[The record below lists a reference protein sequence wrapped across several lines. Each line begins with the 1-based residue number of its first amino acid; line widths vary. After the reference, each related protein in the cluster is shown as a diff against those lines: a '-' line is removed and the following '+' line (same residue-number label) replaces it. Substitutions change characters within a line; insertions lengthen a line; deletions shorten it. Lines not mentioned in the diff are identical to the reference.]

1 MWLCVSSICAT
12 ELADDGGAVRE
23 EGATRGFA
31 FRALRLFSLST
42 ALMATSSGDGVAVWP
57 LEDGG
62 SAFPPGV
69 GVSLELADSLVVSRL
84 GDGSECGGVAL
95 TFDENRVHC
104 VLSRPE
110 PLLGACDASSRPDG
124 TSLSAS
130 RPDARSCRTNR
141 SAGLLVGRRWEL
153 DDEQQQQR
161 RARRRDRQPLTPPLR
176 PPPSTSDETA
186 AGDSRECV
194 PDVGAD
200 GGASDADDGAARS
213 VLLLCCASAPLLCAA
228 GAGGVQASGARAAA
242 EAEGASVA
250 SPAPP
255 LRRLGRLV
263 DDDTA
268 AIATD
273 EGMTDDCDGCA
284 GRRLRRKGEA
294 TPSEQRGTQS
304 SDGAA
309 QWYGPHDTVV
319 TGAMVECVDVV
330 DAAGMGQRGRPVV
343 RLRCAGCSRLPFV
356 FWGASLARLRARV
369 PSSDAP

>member
-1 MWLCVSSICAT
+1 MFAAPTPPMWLCVSSICAT

-23 EGATRGFA
+23 KGATRGFA

-62 SAFPPGV
+62 STFPPGV

-130 RPDARSCRTNR
+130 RPDARSWRTNR

-161 RARRRDRQPLTPPLR
+161 RARRRDRQPLTPPLLR
-176 PPPSTSDETA
+176 PAPSTSGETVE
-186 AGDSRECV
+186 GDSRECV

-213 VLLLCCASAPLLCAA
+213 VLLVCCASAPLVCAA

-242 EAEGASVA
+242 EEAEGASVA
-250 SPAPP
+250 RTAPP
-255 LRRLGRLV
+255 LRRLGRVV
-263 DDDTA
+263 DGDTA

-273 EGMTDDCDGCA
+273 EGMMGDWDGCA
-284 GRRLRRKGEA
+284 GRRLEEEGREA
-294 TPSEQRGTQS
+294 TTTKAASVRNSEARRAVTEQHSGVDHTTQ
-304 SDGAA
+304 
-309 QWYGPHDTVV
+309 W
-319 TGAMVECVDVV
+319 
-330 DAAGMGQRGRPVV
+330 
-343 RLRCAGCSRLPFV
+343 
-356 FWGASLARLRARV
+356 
-369 PSSDAP
+369 